1 MRGSDVKNNGKPGT
15 EESGA
20 EKLRTEDLSVGYGGT
35 EILSG
40 LSFAVRPGEILTLA
54 GPNGAGKSTLL
65 KTLARQL
72 SPLKGTVYLCG
83 QALPE
88 TEEKELSRLM
98 SLIMTERVRTEYMT
112 CGELASTGRYPY
124 TGRLGILSPE
134 DLTKV
139 HEAMNLVGAE
149 EFWEKDISRVSDG
162 QRQLVML
169 ARAICQEP
177 EVLVMDE
184 PTSFLDIRHKI
195 EFLTTLRKLV
205 LERNIAA
212 VLSLHEPDLT
222 KRISDTVV
230 CVREGRADRIGDPEE
245 ILTGEYIE
253 TLYGMKP
260 GSYGAFF
267 GKDCGEAEQ
276 GKPETEKKGKQKKRY
291 CFMQN
296 RACEFF
302 PCHKNI
308 PEEEFN
314 CLFCYCPLY
323 ALGERCGGAFRYL
336 ESGVKDC
343 SGCGFPHLRGNYE
356 KIIGRYPE
364 IAALAAK
371 RTEP

>member
-139 HEAMNLVGAE
+139 HEAMNLVGA
-149 EFWEKDISRVSDG
+149 DISRVSDG

-296 RACEFF
+296 R
-302 PCHKNI
+302 
-308 PEEEFN
+308 
-314 CLFCYCPLY
+314 
-323 ALGERCGGAFRYL
+323 